1 MARKIRLATL
11 LLISTLIWFPAKAV
25 EAGTGSC
32 PQFEPLFRKYGLVP
46 VKTFSYI
53 AWRES
58 RCRIKAINAIWDAKG
73 NMTWHLNKNGT
84 FDSGLLQINSGHRG
98 HVRKVCKADLEELL
112 ILDCNLKMAKFLLDN
127 GGLNHWKATV
137 PTTTTTVLPVDRYQR
152 G

>member
-1 MARKIRLATL
+1 MARKIRLTSL
-11 LLISTLIWFPAKAV
+11 FIVGLFLFPSLPASA
-25 EAGTGSC
+25 ASGSC
-32 PQFEPLFRKYGLVP
+32 PQFEPLFRKYGLEP
-46 VKTFSYI
+46 VKTFSQI

-58 RCRIKAINAIWDAKG
+58 RCRIKAINAKWGVNGEIIW
-73 NMTWHLNKNGT
+73 TLNKNGT

-98 HVRKVCKADLEELL
+98 HVRKVCKADLDKLL
-112 ILDCNLKMAKFLLDN
+112 TLDCNLKMAKFLLDN